1 MAADYHDMK
10 LNLDKTKIISFNFT
24 RNYKF
29 EPQLTLDGEALDV
42 VEETKLLG
50 LTITSDCKWN
60 KNVKNTKAKGN
71 GRLWFL
77 RRLKLLG
84 AKEDTMIEIYKL
96 FCRSVLEYCAPV
108 WSGALTKAN
117 TEDIERVQR
126 NALKI
131 IMGASYVNYE
141 ECLDQINEQ
150 TLKERRDQLCLRFA
164 ESCLKNDKFSSWF
177 QKGVNTRSGSYFL
190 EPVSKTNRYRNS
202 AIPHLTRLLNC
213 RK

>member
-1 MAADYHDMK
+1 M
-10 LNLDKTKIISFNFT
+10 
-24 RNYKF
+24 
-29 EPQLTLDGEALDV
+29 EQE
-42 VEETKLLG
+42 
-50 LTITSDCKWN
+50 CKEHQS
-60 KNVKNTKAKGN
+60 
-71 GRLWFL
+71 WFL

-150 TLKERRDQLCLRFA
+150 TLKERHDQLCLRFA
-164 ESCLKNDKFSSWF
+164 ESCLKNDKFSNWF
-177 QKGVNTRSGSYFL
+177 QKGRQILLFL
-190 EPVSKTNRYRNS
+190 K
-202 AIPHLTRLLNC
+202 
-213 RK
+213 